1 MQVRDHVVL
10 AAACGFVVGAIE
22 GAVAA
27 SAAHWAP
34 ALVSG
39 ALLGLAG
46 LVFGVV
52 QAGVAVL
59 GRRLYERSGFGDWL
73 SARMSADPTAE
84 RGPVVGFHAGVVAA
98 LLSLG
103 AVVAAMWV
111 VLSILESVGDP
122 ELHRFLV
129 ITAMVGLAG
138 VGAVLAAVLLVGLR
152 KIAGY
157 VDDRWGLPRPRGRA
171 TRFALFVALP
181 SVALGSYVVLR
192 HGARLGALVLAIYVA
207 LFPVLEMVV
216 LGLWR
221 WGRRGRLQELAV
233 PRWLVPALA
242 VVFAAIP
249 FGVFAAAPAG
259 AAATQRAELSGP
271 ALRALQRALDF
282 DRDGAPGMLG
292 GGDCAPSDPAIGPY
306 ALDVPGNGIDE
317 DCSGA
322 DAEGDVALALRP
334 PSWRSDDTPRQL
346 KYQRKR
352 YNLIWVVVD
361 AIRADH
367 CHVHGYKKPTT
378 PYLSEL
384 GKSSWVFDR
393 AYSQSSATMLSI
405 PSMQSGLRP
414 SSITWKKASG
424 KLQLGEEHVTLAERL
439 KKEGYRT
446 GAVSGQYSI
455 RKLSG
460 MFQGFDDVMDTW
472 LNGRRFPWYGR
483 NAAVAT
489 TLALQWLER
498 DDALATRD
506 ARPFYLMVYMAD
518 PHDPYSPHTEG
529 FPSFGKGELA
539 RYDGE
544 IAFTDRYVGMLIDY
558 LRYRRPLLDDT
569 IIVFTADHGEEFG
582 EHGGKIHAYTC
593 YEESVHVPL
602 IVRIPGAAARR
613 VDQPVALTDVVPTL
627 LDALGLDEGGVSL
640 DGASLALAA
649 AGTATEQP
657 IFCSVL
663 SQKAKQ
669 GDFFRRSVRYRDQTL
684 IENIV
689 AGTYELYN
697 TKDDPYEKRDMLRDS
712 GGQPPPHLT
721 QMLDASVTGNLLE
734 MRLLK

>member
-1 MQVRDHVVL
+1 MKVRDHVVL
-10 AAACGFVVGAIE
+10 AGACGFVVGLVE
-22 GAVAA
+22 GAAVGDAA
-27 SAAHWAP
+27 RWAP
-34 ALVSG
+34 ALTGG
-39 ALLGLAG
+39 ALLGLMG
-46 LVFGVV
+46 LVFGLV
-52 QAGVAVL
+52 QAGAWWL
-59 GRRLYERSGFGDWL
+59 GQRLYERSGLRAWL
-73 SARMSADPTAE
+73 SVRMSADPEAD
-84 RGPVVGFHAGVVAA
+84 RDPVVGFHAGVASSA
-98 LLSLG
+98 LALG
-103 AVVAAMWV
+103 AVVVAMWV
-111 VLSILESVGDP
+111 VLSVLESVGDP
-122 ELHRFLV
+122 DLHRLLV
-129 ITAMVGLAG
+129 ITAMVAMAAFG
-138 VGAVLAAVLLVGLR
+138 VAFAAGLR
-152 KIAGY
+152 LGLRRVAAGI
-157 VDDRWGLPRPRGRA
+157 DGRWGLPRPRGRGK
-171 TRFALFVALP
+171 RFALFVAAP
-181 SVALGSYVVLR
+181 AVAIGGFVVLR

-207 LFPVLEMVV
+207 LFPVLEVVV
-216 LGLWR
+216 LDLWS
-221 WGRRGRLQELAV
+221 WVRRGRLDGIEV
-233 PRWLVPALA
+233 PRWLAPGLGIVLSLVPFL
-242 VVFAAIP
+242 VFA
-249 FGVFAAAPAG
+249 VAPTS

-271 ALRALQRALDF
+271 ALRFLQRGLDF
-282 DRDGAPGMLG
+282 DRDGAPGLLG
-292 GGDCAPSDPAIGPY
+292 GGDCAPNDAAIGPY
-306 ALDVPGNGIDE
+306 ALDIPGNGIDE
-317 DCSGA
+317 DCSGS
-322 DAEGDVALALRP
+322 DAEGDVAASLRP
-334 PSWRSDDTPRQL
+334 ASWRSDETPRQL
-346 KYQRKR
+346 KYDRKR
-352 YNLIWVVVD
+352 YNVIWIVVD

-367 CHVHGYKKPTT
+367 CHVHGYAKPTT

-405 PSMQSGLRP
+405 PSMQSGMRP
-414 SSITWKKASG
+414 SSITWKHGFG
-424 KLQLGEEHVTLAERL
+424 KLQLGDEHVTLAERL

-455 RKLSG
+455 RKLRG

-489 TLALQWLER
+489 TLAIQWLER
-498 DDALATRD
+498 DDALATRQ
-506 ARPFYLMVYMAD
+506 AKPFYLMVYMAD

-544 IAFTDRYVGMLIDY
+544 IAFTDRYVGMLVDY

-613 VDQPVALTDVVPTL
+613 VDQPVALIDVMPTV
-627 LDALGLDEGGVSL
+627 LDALGLDEGGATL
-640 DGASLALAA
+640 DGASLALSA
-649 AGTATEQP
+649 AGASTEQP

-689 AGTYELYN
+689 GGSYELYN
-697 TKDDPYEKRDMLRDS
+697 TKDDPYEKRDLLRDS
-712 GGQPPPHLT
+712 GAEPPPHLT

-734 MRLLK
+734 MRLVK